1 MNSNLKSTKVLLGL
15 LSVLLGLCLTVE
27 QASAD
32 MLAGVTNINPIQDT
46 AAPFPT
52 TQVIAT
58 TFVTTI
64 LNQLVDV
71 KYNAE
76 CSIGG
81 VATNWLNTDIV
92 IDPAGT
98 PAPFL
103 CPPSNSDNALCS
115 GNGTAT
121 HNDGWVS
128 AVTNCVT
135 RIPTKGVHTVRVRVT
150 PVPGVPWRIDD
161 QSLKVEN

>member
-15 LSVLLGLCLTVE
+15 LGVLLGLCLMVD
-27 QASAD
+27 QAPAD
-32 MLAGVTNINPIQDT
+32 MLAGVTNITPIQDA
-46 AAPFPT
+46 AAPFPAT
-52 TQVIAT
+52 RVIFT
-58 TFVTTI
+58 TFVTTV

-81 VATNWLNTDIV
+81 AATNWLNTDII

-98 PAPFL
+98 PGPFI

-128 AVTNCVT
+128 AVTNCLT
-135 RIPTKGVHTVRVRVT
+135 RIPTIGVHTVRVQVT

-161 QSLKVEN
+161 QSLAIEK